1 MASRTVSLIQDQNL
15 NVQFNVLPTGKANIS
30 KAPRKASTGGRKP
43 LGDLSNS
50 VNPNAKQISK
60 KENSKIITF
69 TEKETVAFKL
79 PYDSSRKKSVP
90 KASEKVQA
98 SGRKALSDISN
109 SGKPHLQ
116 GTSNN
121 QTAKLCIPEDISEE
135 GFLHNHEECIKAQ
148 KRAIS
153 TNEFLRILGL
163 DDFCKHSA
171 SAKQHS
177 LSNKMEPTSPSRYA
191 KMNEITAMLIEE
203 LSPPKHKLSRKLDSC
218 PASPEAPDHYMQWD
232 DPKYIPSFRLIE
244 SP

>member
-1 MASRTVSLIQDQNL
+1 KSNSLFSISNVQRKQIQKAKPSAESADQKQEILTHQKAVQILQMASRTVSLIQDQNL
-15 NVQFNVLPTGKANIS
+15 NVQFNGKANIS
-30 KAPRKASTGGRKP
+30 KALRKASTGGRKP

-50 VNPNAKQISK
+50 VNPTAKQISK

-79 PYDSSRKKSVP
+79 PNDSSRKKSVP

-116 GTSNN
+116 GTSKN

-163 DDFCKHSA
+163 DG
-171 SAKQHS
+171 
-177 LSNKMEPTSPSRYA
+177 
-191 KMNEITAMLIEE
+191 
-203 LSPPKHKLSRKLDSC
+203 
-218 PASPEAPDHYMQWD
+218 
-232 DPKYIPSFRLIE
+232 
-244 SP
+244 

>member
-1 MASRTVSLIQDQNL
+1 MASRIVSLIQDQNL
-15 NVQFNVLPTGKANIS
+15 NVQFNGKANIS
-30 KAPRKASTGGRKP
+30 KAPRKPSTGGRKP

-50 VNPNAKQISK
+50 VNPTAKQTSK
-60 KENSKIITF
+60 KESSKIISF
-69 TEKETVAFKL
+69 TEKETIAFKL
-79 PYDSSRKKSVP
+79 PNDSSKKKSVP

-116 GTSNN
+116 GTSKN
-121 QTAKLCIPEDISEE
+121 QTAKLCIPEDIAEE

-163 DDFCKHSA
+163 DDFCKRSA

-177 LSNKMEPTSPSRYA
+177 LSNKMEPTSPSRDA

-232 DPKYIPSFRLIE
+232 DPKYIPSFKLIE

>member
-15 NVQFNVLPTGKANIS
+15 NVQFNGKANIS

-50 VNPNAKQISK
+50 VNPTAKQISK

-79 PYDSSRKKSVP
+79 PNDSSRKKS
-90 KASEKVQA
+90 
-98 SGRKALSDISN
+98 
-109 SGKPHLQ
+109 KPHLQ
-116 GTSNN
+116 GTSKN

-232 DPKYIPSFRLIE
+232 DPKYIPSFKLIE

>member
-15 NVQFNVLPTGKANIS
+15 NVQFNGKANIS
-30 KAPRKASTGGRKP
+30 KALRKASTGGRKP

-50 VNPNAKQISK
+50 VNPTAKQISK

-79 PYDSSRKKSVP
+79 PNDSSRKKSVP

-116 GTSNN
+116 GTSKN

-232 DPKYIPSFRLIE
+232 DPKYIPSFKLIE